1 MNLLSLRAV
10 NPEKY
15 ALALMDAL
23 FSDEDMGGSCYAV
36 SKRSTKPP
44 LEQSKIQLLEG
55 NMLL

>member
-1 MNLLSLRAV
+1 MNLLLLRAV

-23 FSDEDMGGSCYAV
+23 FADEEMASSCYAE

-44 LEQSKIQLLEG
+44 LEQSKIKLLEG
-55 NMLL
+55 M